1 MSRESGSLSKPM
13 AATKSRM
20 LRRSIAD
27 GPAPQI
33 CEQDRAREHVRMAFL
48 IEPKAQ
54 VLYIT
59 ASSITVNGKKR
70 KIVIES
76 RPEYAVISLQ
86 GQKKK
91 YPILWEHLFQT
102 AVRHLEYNLRVEAAA
117 EAASRAKGKSQRK

>member
-1 MSRESGSLSKPM
+1 M
-13 AATKSRM
+13 AATKYRT
-20 LRRSIAD
+20 LRRSTAC
-27 GPAPQI
+27 GPAPP
-33 CEQDRAREHVRMAFL
+33 DLRAGPHWEHVRMAFL
-48 IEPKAQ
+48 IEHKAQ

-86 GQKKK
+86 GQKEK

-117 EAASRAKGKSQRK
+117 EAASRAKGKGQRK